1 MSSFHTLPIDLVYR
15 ILDQIESTSIFL
27 ARVVCKRSDI
37 IINSHHSYQKSLDYP
52 VLRHLSRLQ
61 NNTTVTAL
69 ELSHNVLGTDGA
81 YYLATFSQNNKVS
94 FHISNYRSH
103 FSAFTLIP
111 LNLNLAWN
119 DPSADS
125 IRYLDNALQNNAA
138 SATFFISRANKISF
152 QATQYLC
159 NVLKKNSTIISLI
172 YYFNGIHEQGAQY
185 FGDVLR
191 HNTTLTSLN
200 IGSNNIDDD
209 SIQHL
214 ANGLETNSVQYVLLI
229 FQHHVD
235 IQILTT
241 LILCKNKFG
250 HQGFEFLSIALR
262 NNETLNT
269 LDFRAN
275 RSFND
280 DAQYLTN
287 ALHANTALVV
297 LELSCTSFSDKGAR
311 YLNEALA
318 YNTSG
323 CSRLVNHLVPLSL
336 IQILITLSLWHNAI
350 EAEYAQYL
358 ADALEVNKIS
368 YFQYCYGIRH

>member
-37 IINSHHSYQKSLDYP
+37 IINSHHSYQ
-52 VLRHLSRLQ
+52 
-61 NNTTVTAL
+61 TVTAL

-81 YYLATFSQNNKVS
+81 YYLATFSQNNK
-94 FHISNYRSH
+94 
-103 FSAFTLIP
+103 
-111 LNLNLAWN
+111 
-119 DPSADS
+119 
-125 IRYLDNALQNNAA
+125 
-138 SATFFISRANKISF
+138 
-152 QATQYLC
+152 
-159 NVLKKNSTIISLI
+159 TIISLI

-287 ALHANTALVV
+287 ALHANTVNFILCFYALFA
-297 LELSCTSFSDKGAR
+297 S
-311 YLNEALA
+311 
-318 YNTSG
+318 
-323 CSRLVNHLVPLSL
+323 
-336 IQILITLSLWHNAI
+336 
-350 EAEYAQYL
+350 
-358 ADALEVNKIS
+358 
-368 YFQYCYGIRH
+368 

>member
-81 YYLATFSQNNKVS
+81 YYLATFSQNNK
-94 FHISNYRSH
+94 
-103 FSAFTLIP
+103 
-111 LNLNLAWN
+111 
-119 DPSADS
+119 
-125 IRYLDNALQNNAA
+125 
-138 SATFFISRANKISF
+138 
-152 QATQYLC
+152 
-159 NVLKKNSTIISLI
+159 TIISLI